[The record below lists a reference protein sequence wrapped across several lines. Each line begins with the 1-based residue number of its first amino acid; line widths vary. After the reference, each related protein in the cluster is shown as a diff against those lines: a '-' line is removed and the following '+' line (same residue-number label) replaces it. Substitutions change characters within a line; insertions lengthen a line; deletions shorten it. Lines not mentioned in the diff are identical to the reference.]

1 MSPPSITPRAS
12 EKTYRSVK
20 NLGSPKEMEDIRTSG
35 AAVDLSIIIPA
46 YNEVPRLPSMLE
58 AAIKHLSSAKCK
70 GRTCEILIVDDGS
83 TDGTAE
89 KALELAK
96 EMYRKWDI
104 RVVSLERNIGKGG
117 AVRHG
122 MMYGRGRRLLMVDA
136 DGASRFEDL
145 EVLWN
150 EMDGINGKNINA
162 AVVIGSRAHLVKTE
176 AVVKV
181 SLLPPPRLCGK
192 VRLRIPTVL

>member
-1 MSPPSITPRAS
+1 
-12 EKTYRSVK
+12 
-20 NLGSPKEMEDIRTSG
+20 
-35 AAVDLSIIIPA
+35 
-46 YNEVPRLPSMLE
+46 
-58 AAIKHLSSAKCK
+58 
-70 GRTCEILIVDDGS
+70 
-83 TDGTAE
+83 
-89 KALELAK
+89 
-96 EMYRKWDI
+96 
-104 RVVSLERNIGKGG
+104 
-117 AVRHG
+117 
-122 MMYGRGRRLLMVDA
+122 MVDA

-150 EMDGINGKNINA
+150 EMDRINGKNINA